1 MAAKENIIVSVATE
15 YDGKALAKGQ
25 KQLSSFEKGASQF
38 AKVFASAFSA
48 QKIYQFGK
56 SSVNAFLE
64 SEKAGKAL
72 NQTLTNLG
80 MAYKSPSI
88 DAYLNKLSLQ
98 VGIVDEELKP
108 AYNQLL
114 LSTRNTEQAQSLLN
128 TALDVSAGTG
138 KDLTLV
144 TAALSKAYVGNNTA
158 LQKLGIGL
166 SKAQLSG
173 ASFASL
179 QKELNF
185 LFAGQAA
192 NAASGYT
199 GEIAK
204 LNVAIDQL
212 KESVGKGLLEGINA
226 DGNIDKTTQSLSNLS
241 EILGKVAYGLA
252 FLATV
257 GKSNLFSKD
266 FWRGL
271 VGDPTVAKPGVAN
284 AGSDRGGAAKA
295 ADQRAEALAKL
306 QAKTA
311 TAQTTAAK
319 AQTAASKAQLLLTKS
334 GSVLDVQQ
342 AEIYA
347 ALQGK
352 ITDQEKLRLDL
363 SLALL
368 TNNAA
373 AAYSLGQELLVSQLR
388 TTDLASTIANM
399 PKALNP
405 FSDWPKYIQDLI
417 AQMAILK
424 GAIPTPGTT
433 QSTPGN
439 TSSTSGLYDLANQQK
454 IAEAQRNR
462 LTQEFSN
469 PESGA
474 YNSSMYGASN
484 ANYTINVDATNMVD
498 PNNLTTV
505 VQNAILLIN
514 RNGLSTVPAGQGF

>member
-1 MAAKENIIVSVATE
+1 MATKENIIVSVATE
-15 YDGKALAKGQ
+15 FDGKALAKGQ
-25 KQLSSFEKGASQF
+25 KKLTDFEKTTLKVGKIFGS
-38 AKVFASAFSA
+38 VFAA
-48 QKIYQFGK
+48 QKIVAFGK
-56 SSVNAFLE
+56 DAVHAFLE

-80 MAYKSPSI
+80 MAYKSPAI
-88 DAYLNKLSLQ
+88 DGYLNKLSLQ

-114 LSTRNTEQAQSLLN
+114 LSTRNTAEAQNLLN

-138 KDLTLV
+138 KDLASV

-158 LQKLGIGL
+158 ISKLGIGL
-166 SKAQLSG
+166 SKAQLTTMKFSDI
-173 ASFASL
+173 
-179 QKELNF
+179 QKELNS
-185 LFAGQAA
+185 LFQGQAA
-192 NAASGYT
+192 AAAQGYT
-199 GEIAK
+199 GDIAK
-204 LNVAIDQL
+204 LTVAYDQF
-212 KESVGKGLLEGINA
+212 KESIGKGILSGLSAN
-226 DGNIDKTTQSLSNLS
+226 GNIDQATASITKLGSALGVTTGYLVKFATGWAQLFDKNVWTKFWDELT
-241 EILGKVAYGLA
+241 GKAV
-252 FLATV
+252 V
-257 GKSNLFSKD
+257 QVD
-266 FWRGL
+266 
-271 VGDPTVAKPGVAN
+271 

-295 ADQRAEALAKL
+295 ADQRATKLAQL
-306 QAKTA
+306 QSKTA
-311 TAQTTAAK
+311 MAQTTAAK
-319 AQTAASKAQLLLTKS
+319 ASTAASKAALLLSKG

-417 AQMAILK
+417 QQMSILK
-424 GAIPTPGTT
+424 GAIPSPSVSTTPTPT
-433 QSTPGN
+433 QGN
-439 TSSTSGLYDLANQQK
+439 TSGGMALADLQR
-454 IAEAQRNR
+454 IAEGQRNR
-462 LTQEFSN
+462 LNDEFSN

-484 ANYTINVDATNMVD
+484 ATYNINVDATNMVD